1 MYRYL
6 GILTLLVPAA
16 IAGITG
22 YNCEGEGLN
31 ITTLSLLD
39 VGECAIDDIEP
50 TKTEVYVQ
58 LMQISDYDSATIFQC
73 QLQINREIF
82 YCGMHSH
89 ISMVGG
95 GKIEYIKELGKDTC
109 RRIHETGS
117 ITIVGTTIDGLERN
131 ATNRRAAILAGRAS
145 ADGTCKGSSYTDN
158 YGSWDNVVVQA
169 TLKITLR
176 NFEAPIKRA
185 TRRIILP
192 SGTHCDAS
200 RDHCVDTDGME
211 TYWTATSTDSCHFDQ
226 YDILYEGIAIKLSTN
241 NSQGTPDIYT
251 VSTRDTTFALTKTQE
266 INLCGYLLFRTEH
279 PKLLIMETQRGRTF
293 KPRTRIA
300 VDNLDIFTYVN
311 SKFVYV
317 EKHIKNQLTRLYRDV
332 MEQKCALERQIL
344 QNALSLASIA
354 PDEMAYRIA
363 KAPGHTAVVVGEV
376 IHLVKCIPMECKLR
390 HTETCFNELPVTCKN
405 ASYFLLPRSHILTRK
420 GTPRDCNELLTAMYK
435 VHATWY
441 KITQRPTEIAE
452 PPTIRPLTHPTWK
465 YVDTDSL
472 AASGIYTEEDLSR
485 LRDHIMFPVE
495 RPSTLNTIARGAM
508 GQTIP
513 SGSISITNL
522 FDEESLDRIAEST
535 GRRLWKGF
543 VTFGSASAGIMAI
556 FIIARFIKLIVD
568 TIIHGYALHTVYGW
582 SIHLLG
588 ALWSSVANLLLH
600 LGRPQQ
606 MEQQRTNP
614 EYRQLKNELPK
625 EGPTAP
631 EDTPPAFTTHHPD
644 NKRQTQGNI
653 DTRSYGELRQYLDE
667 NRT

>member
-1 MYRYL
+1 MCLYL
-6 GILTLLVPAA
+6 RLFVLLIPAA
-16 IAGITG
+16 IAGLTG
-22 YNCEGEGLN
+22 YDCKGEGLN

-39 VGECAIDDIEP
+39 VGECVIDNIEP
-50 TKTEVYVQ
+50 IKTEVYVQ
-58 LMQISDYDSATIFQC
+58 LMQISDYDATTVFQC
-73 QLQINREIF
+73 QLQIDRQIF

-95 GKIEYIKELGKDTC
+95 GKMEYIKELGRDTC

-117 ITIVGTTIDGLERN
+117 ITIAGTTIDRLEHN
-131 ATNRRAAILAGRAS
+131 ATNRRAATLTGRVS
-145 ADGTCKGSSYTDN
+145 ADGTCHGSSYTDG

-176 NFEAPIKRA
+176 NFETPVRRT

-192 SGTHCDAS
+192 SGTHCDMT
-200 RDHCVDTDGME
+200 RGHCIDADGME
-211 TYWTATSTDSCHFDQ
+211 TYWTDISTDSCHFDQ
-226 YDILYEGIAIKLSTN
+226 YDILYEGIATKLSTN
-241 NSQGTPDIYT
+241 NSQATPDIYT
-251 VSTRDTTFALTKTQE
+251 VSARDTTFALTKTQE
-266 INLCGYLLFRTEH
+266 TNLCGYLLFRTEH

-293 KPRTRIA
+293 KPRSRIA

-376 IHLVKCIPMECKLR
+376 IHLVRCVPVECKLR

-405 ASYFLLPRSHILTRK
+405 TSHFLLPRSHILTRK

-435 VHATWY
+435 VHSTWY
-441 KITQRPTEIAE
+441 KITQRPVEVTE
-452 PPTIRPLTHPTWK
+452 PPTIQPLTHPTWK
-465 YVDTDSL
+465 YADTDSL
-472 AASGIYTEEDLSR
+472 AASGIYTEEDLNR
-485 LRDHIMFPVE
+485 LRNHIMFPVE

-508 GQTIP
+508 GHSIP
-513 SGSISITNL
+513 SGSISIANL
-522 FDEESLDRIAEST
+522 LDEQSLERIAEST

-543 VTFGSASAGIMAI
+543 ITFGSASAGIMAI
-556 FIIARFIKLIVD
+556 FIIIRVIKLIVD

-600 LGRPQQ
+600 LGRPQRR
-606 MEQQRTNP
+606 EQQQTEQ
-614 EYRQLKNELPK
+614 EYLQLKSEPPK
-625 EGPTAP
+625 ENPSSP
-631 EDTPPAFTTHHPD
+631 EDAPQSITIHHPGTGARKQEI
-644 NKRQTQGNI
+644 NSM
-653 DTRSYGELRQYLDE
+653 RSYGELRKYLDE